1 MSMDRLRMALH
12 LGMCQHYEYVS
23 EGKICLINQSQ
34 APKMRD
40 SISKYNRGG
49 TRSVYFAARMH
60 RCRYQGSEPSTGTT
74 MIVCPNDSI
83 LVGAT

>member
-1 MSMDRLRMALH
+1 VVTGIADATGTYARL
-12 LGMCQHYEYVS
+12 
-23 EGKICLINQSQ
+23 
-34 APKMRD
+34 
-40 SISKYNRGG
+40 
-49 TRSVYFAARMH
+49 H